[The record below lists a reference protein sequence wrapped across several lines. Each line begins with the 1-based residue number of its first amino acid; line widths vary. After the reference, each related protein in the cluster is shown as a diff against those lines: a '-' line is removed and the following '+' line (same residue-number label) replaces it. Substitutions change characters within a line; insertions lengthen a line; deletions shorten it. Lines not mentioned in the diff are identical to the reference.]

1 MGPVPEPHTF
11 LVFAAAS
18 ALLVVV
24 PGPAVIYIVTRS
36 VRHGRTAGLVSTLG
50 IEVGGLV
57 HVAAATVGLSALLAS
72 SATAFNVVR
81 YAGAAYLV
89 YLGVRAL
96 LGRDGGEE
104 GERPSDAPEPDR
116 RRIFWNGVLVNVLNP
131 KTALFFLAFLP
142 QFIDPDRGAVA
153 LQAGVLGACFITVA
167 LVLDGSWALVA
178 GGAARRLREGARS
191 SRALARASGC
201 VYLGL
206 GAFAALSG
214 ERPR

>member
-18 ALLVVV
+18 ALLVLV

-57 HVAAATVGLSALLAS
+57 HVAAATLGLSALLAS

-89 YLGVRAL
+89 YLGLRAL
-96 LGRDGGEE
+96 LGRDGGD
-104 GERPSDAPEPDR
+104 GERGGAAPEPDR
-116 RRIFWNGVLVNVLNP
+116 RRMFWNGVLVNVLNP

-153 LQAGVLGACFITVA
+153 LQAGVLGTCFLTVA

-178 GGAARRLREGARS
+178 GGAARRLREGPRS
-191 SRALARASGC
+191 SRVLARASGC

>member
-1 MGPVPEPHTF
+1 MGSMPEPHTF

-18 ALLVVV
+18 ALLVLI

-36 VRHGRTAGLVSTLG
+36 VRHGRAAGLVSAAG

-57 HVAAATVGLSALLAS
+57 HVAAATVGLSAVLAS

-81 YAGAAYLV
+81 YAGAAYLI

-96 LGRDGGEE
+96 LDRNPGREA
-104 GERPSDAPEPDR
+104 PSGAPNGPDLGR
-116 RRIFWNGVLVNVLNP
+116 VFWQGVVVNVLNP

-142 QFIDPDRGAVA
+142 QFIDPGRGSVA
-153 LQAGVLGACFITVA
+153 LQAGLLGICFITVA
-167 LVLDGSWALVA
+167 FILDGSWALAA

-191 SRALARASGC
+191 SILLARASAA
-201 VYLGL
+201 VYFGL
-206 GAFAALSG
+206 GAFAAMSG
-214 ERPR
+214 DHGRD

>member
-11 LVFAAAS
+11 LIFAAAS
-18 ALLVVV
+18 ALLIVV

-36 VRHGRTAGLVSTLG
+36 VRHGRAAGLVSTLG

-57 HVAAATVGLSALLAS
+57 HVAAATLGLSALLAS

-96 LGRDGGEE
+96 LGRDSGGA
-104 GERPSDAPEPDR
+104 ERPIAVPEPDR
-116 RRIFWNGVLVNVLNP
+116 RRMFWNGVVVNVLNP

-153 LQAGVLGACFITVA
+153 LQAGVLGTCFVSVA

-178 GGAARRLREGARS
+178 GGAGRRLREGARS

>member
-1 MGPVPEPHTF
+1 VPEPHTL

-18 ALLVVV
+18 ALLVIV

-36 VRHGRTAGLVSTLG
+36 VRHGRAAGLVSTLG

-57 HVAAATVGLSALLAS
+57 HVAAATLGLSALLAS
-72 SATAFNVVR
+72 SAAAFNVVR

-89 YLGVRAL
+89 FLGVRAL
-96 LGRDGGEE
+96 LGRDRDDDGAPRE
-104 GERPSDAPEPDR
+104 APEPDR
-116 RRIFWNGVLVNVLNP
+116 GRMFWNGVLVNVLNP
-131 KTALFFLAFLP
+131 KTALFFLALLP

-153 LQAGVLGACFITVA
+153 LQAGVLGTCFIAVA
-167 LVLDGSWALVA
+167 LLLDGTWALVA
-178 GGAARRLREGARS
+178 GGAARRLREGRRS
-191 SRALARASGC
+191 RRALARASGC

-214 ERPR
+214 ERPT

>member
-1 MGPVPEPHTF
+1 MGNPVPEPHTF

-18 ALLVVV
+18 ALLVIV

-36 VRHGRTAGLVSTLG
+36 VRHGRAAGLVSTLG

-72 SATAFNVVR
+72 SAAAFNVVR

-89 YLGVRAL
+89 FLGVRAL
-96 LGRDGGEE
+96 LARERDDE
-104 GERPSDAPEPDR
+104 GAPRAAPDPDR
-116 RRIFWNGVLVNVLNP
+116 SHMFWNGVLVNVLNP

-142 QFIDPDRGAVA
+142 QFIDPGRGSVA
-153 LQAGVLGACFITVA
+153 LQAGVLGTCFVAVA
-167 LVLDGSWALVA
+167 LLLDGTWALVA
-178 GGAARRLREGARS
+178 GGAASRLREGRRS
-191 SRALARASGC
+191 RRALARASGC

-214 ERPR
+214 ERPT

>member
-1 MGPVPEPHTF
+1 MPEPHTF

-18 ALLVVV
+18 ALLVLI

-36 VRHGRTAGLVSTLG
+36 VRHGHVAGLVSAAG

-57 HVAAATVGLSALLAS
+57 HVAAATVGLSAVLAS

-81 YAGAAYLV
+81 YAGAAYLI

-96 LGRDGGEE
+96 LERYRGGEE
-104 GERPSDAPEPDR
+104 AARTAPEPGHG
-116 RRIFWNGVLVNVLNP
+116 RIFWNGVVVNVLNP

-142 QFIDPDRGAVA
+142 QFIDPARGSVA
-153 LQAGVLGACFITVA
+153 LQAGVLGICFILVA
-167 LVLDGSWALVA
+167 FVLDGSWALVA
-178 GGAARRLREGARS
+178 GGAAKRLREGRRS
-191 SRALARASGC
+191 SRILARASGGI
-201 VYLGL
+201 YLSL

-214 ERPR
+214 DHQRG

>member
-1 MGPVPEPHTF
+1 VPEPHTF

-18 ALLVVV
+18 ALLVLV

-57 HVAAATVGLSALLAS
+57 HVAAATLGLSALLAS
-72 SATAFNVVR
+72 SATAFGVVR
-81 YAGAAYLV
+81 YAGAAYLA

-96 LGRDGGEE
+96 LGHDGGGEE
-104 GERPSDAPEPDR
+104 RPSAALAPDR
-116 RRIFWNGVLVNVLNP
+116 GRIFWNGVLVNVLNP

-153 LQAGVLGACFITVA
+153 LQAGVLGTCFVTVA
-167 LVLDGSWALVA
+167 LVLDGGWALVA

-191 SRALARASGC
+191 RRALARASGC

>member
-1 MGPVPEPHTF
+1 MPEPHTF

-18 ALLVVV
+18 ALLVLV

-57 HVAAATVGLSALLAS
+57 HVAAATLGLSALLAS
-72 SATAFNVVR
+72 SATAFGVVR
-81 YAGAAYLV
+81 YAGAAYLA

-96 LGRDGGEE
+96 LGRDEGGEE
-104 GERPSDAPEPDR
+104 RPSAALAPDR

-153 LQAGVLGACFITVA
+153 LQAGVLGTCFVSLA

-178 GGAARRLREGARS
+178 GGAGRRLREGARS
-191 SRALARASGC
+191 SRTLARASGC

>member
-18 ALLVVV
+18 ALLIVV

-36 VRHGRTAGLVSTLG
+36 MRHGRTAGLVSTLG

-57 HVAAATVGLSALLAS
+57 HVAAATLGLSALLAS

-96 LGRDGGEE
+96 LGRDDRDE
-104 GERPSDAPEPDR
+104 ERPSAAPEPDR
-116 RRIFWNGVLVNVLNP
+116 RRIFWNGVVVNVLNP

-142 QFIDPDRGAVA
+142 QFIDPGRGAVA
-153 LQAGVLGACFITVA
+153 LQAGVLGTCFVTVA

-178 GGAARRLREGARS
+178 GGAGRRLREGARS

-206 GAFAALSG
+206 GTFAALSG